1 MTPEQENI
9 VRRERKRED
18 TMETEMYRAGVVSII
33 IPVYNSIDRLAL
45 CLDSVAAQSYQKT
58 EVIIVD
64 DCSTDGSLELCREYE
79 RKYTNFRVYSK
90 ENEGVSAAR
99 NYGIQKASGEYL
111 QFADSDDELSPD
123 MCERLVARM
132 EEDRSDLVICGY
144 YNEKEQRENMYPDS
158 LFESRKA
165 FIEAFPSLF
174 TGMFL
179 HVPWNKLY
187 RRERV
192 GAQFPADLN
201 KGEDLLFNLQVFSQ
215 AEKISVMDKSLYRY
229 HNVEEQSLSFRFRE
243 DAMEIEERLFLSVM
257 DFYTEQGGGEPS
269 FLYRFYLDAVK
280 NKFYALLGRSGFD
293 RNQCCAVIRDWVGKE
308 SIRAL
313 CRERALFG
321 GKDRILLFLMDRKCV
336 KLLYRYY
343 AARI

>member
-1 MTPEQENI
+1 
-9 VRRERKRED
+9 
-18 TMETEMYRAGVVSII
+18 METEMYRAGVVSII

-79 RKYTNFRVYSK
+79 KKYENFHVYTK

-99 NYGIQKASGEYL
+99 NYGMQKASGQYL

-123 MCERLVARM
+123 MCGRLVARM
-132 EEDRSDLVICGY
+132 EEDGSDLVICGY
-144 YNEKEQRENMYPDS
+144 YNEKEQRDNTFPDD

-165 FIEAFPSLF
+165 FMEAFPSLF

-192 GAQFPADLN
+192 GACFPADLN

-215 AEKISVMDKSLYRY
+215 AERISVMDQPLYRY
-229 HNVEEQSLSFRFRE
+229 HNVESQSLSFRFRE

-257 DFYTEQGGGEPS
+257 DFLTEQGGCEPS

-293 RNQCCAVIRDWVGKE
+293 RDRCCALIRGWVEMDSIRD
-308 SIRAL
+308 L
-313 CRERALFG
+313 CRKRALFG
-321 GKDRILLFLMDRKCV
+321 GKDRILLFLMEHKCV
-336 KLLYRYY
+336 RLLYRYY
-343 AARI
+343 AASV

>member
-1 MTPEQENI
+1 
-9 VRRERKRED
+9 
-18 TMETEMYRAGVVSII
+18 METDLYKAGVVSII
-33 IPVYNSIDRLAL
+33 IPVYNSKHRLAL
-45 CLDSVAAQSYQKT
+45 CLDSVAAQSYPNT

-79 RKYTNFRVYSK
+79 KKYLNFHVYTK
-90 ENEGVSAAR
+90 GNEGVSAAR
-99 NYGIQKASGEYL
+99 NYGMQKASGEYL
-111 QFADSDDELSPD
+111 QFADSDDELLPD

-144 YNEKEQRENMYPDS
+144 YNEKEQRENTCPDG
-158 LFESRKA
+158 LFESRKEW
-165 FIEAFPSLF
+165 IVAFPLLF
-174 TGMFL
+174 AGMFL

-187 RRERV
+187 RRECVDAR
-192 GAQFPADLN
+192 FPADLN

-215 AEKISVMDKSLYRY
+215 ADRISVMDKCLYRY

-280 NKFYALLGRSGFD
+280 NKFYALLGKSGFD
-293 RNQCCAVIRDWVGKE
+293 RKRCCEVIREWVGKE
-308 SIRAL
+308 SIRRL
-313 CRERALFG
+313 YRQREIFG
-321 GKDRILLFLMDRKCV
+321 GKDRILLFLMYRKWV

-343 AARI
+343 AARV

>member
-1 MTPEQENI
+1 
-9 VRRERKRED
+9 
-18 TMETEMYRAGVVSII
+18 METDLYEAGVVSII
-33 IPVYNSIDRLAL
+33 IPVYNSKDRLAL

-79 RKYTNFRVYSK
+79 KKYANFHVYTK

-99 NYGIQKASGEYL
+99 NYGMQKASGEYL
-111 QFADSDDELSPD
+111 QFADSDDELSSE
-123 MCERLVARM
+123 MCESLVARM
-132 EEDRSDLVICGY
+132 EEDGSDLVICGY
-144 YNEKEQRENMYPDS
+144 YNEKEQRDNTFPDG

-192 GAQFPADLN
+192 GAKFPRDLN
-201 KGEDLLFNLQVFSQ
+201 KGEDLLFNLQVFSRT
-215 AEKISVMDKSLYRY
+215 ERISVMDQPLYRY

-243 DAMEIEERLFLSVM
+243 DAMEIEERLILAVK
-257 DFYTEQGGGEPS
+257 DFYKEQGGGEPS

-280 NKFYALLGRSGFD
+280 NKFYALLGKSGYD
-293 RNQCCAVIRDWVGKE
+293 RDRCCGVIREWVKMD

-313 CRERALFG
+313 CQERALFG
-321 GKDRILLFLMDRKCV
+321 GKDRILLFLMEHKCV

-343 AARI
+343 AARV